1 MTFIIGKAEEA
12 ITSIDH
18 TVYSVWGLKEWNME
32 RVIKPGELGEIG
44 IIFVMQSVGFFMSL

>member
-44 IIFVMQSVGFFMSL
+44 IIFVMQSVGFFVSV